1 MKLLKNVELKVVGP
15 DGKVIKAPAQE
26 IIERLAANAP
36 ETDDLC
42 PDCRGTGKVYG
53 DPARPEKG
61 VRDCTRAECVAKRRA
76 DALKA
81 RRPSSARQDYIIPDV
96 EGF

>member
-1 MKLLKNVELKVVGP
+1 MKLLKNVELKVPGP

-61 VRDCTRAECVAKRRA
+61 VRDCSKQECVAKRRA
-76 DALKA
+76 DAAKD
-81 RRPSSARQDYIIPDV
+81 RRTRGASQDYIIPDV